1 MPLDYKKI
9 EALVIEKTTEI
20 DCLKEEIYNLK
31 ERISEIT
38 NQHESELSNLQEKHS
53 LDLKQQ
59 SEQHADEKIQF
70 QTELESITERMM
82 NANPDGGQQS

>member
-20 DCLKEEIYNLK
+20 DCLKEEINNLK

-38 NQHESELSNLQEKHS
+38 SQHESELSILQENHS
-53 LDLKQQ
+53 
-59 SEQHADEKIQF
+59 
-70 QTELESITERMM
+70 
-82 NANPDGGQQS
+82 

>member
-38 NQHESELSNLQEKHS
+38 NQHESELSNL
-53 LDLKQQ
+53 
-59 SEQHADEKIQF
+59 
-70 QTELESITERMM
+70 
-82 NANPDGGQQS
+82 